1 MKHIARFID
10 RLLIGAAWW
19 IGSPVHGLPEVGDVY
34 VLPEYAD
41 PRRRHFASA

>member
-19 IGSPVHGLPEVGDVY
+19 VGSPVRGLPAPVDTY
-34 VLPEYAD
+34 VLPEYVE
-41 PRRRHFASA
+41 PRRFRFAMA

>member
-19 IGSPVHGLPEVGDVY
+19 IGSPVRGLPEALDVY
-34 VLPEYAD
+34 ILREYAE
-41 PRRRHFASA
+41 PRRLRFAGA